1 MRVRLTVTLDV
12 DEEAWTAAYGVIPQ
26 GMRDDVR
33 HHVAAT
39 MRSEYVE
46 RLQLARETVVRR
58 ESSHR
63 VGNPFR

>member
-12 DEEAWTAAYGVIPQ
+12 DEEAWASAYGVD
-26 GMRDDVR
+26 GSRLRDDVR

-39 MRSEYVE
+39 VESEYVE
-46 RLQLARETVVRR
+46 RLRLARETVVRR